1 MDYKK
6 KYLLYKNKYSTLK
19 KQQGGGPL
27 HDAIREENIEKVRG
41 LLNSGADI
49 NQISDIDGYSPLQIS
64 IIKVNIPIFNLLI
77 ERGANF
83 NFINSSGDS
92 CLKLAYVNC
101 KKNFSYVYD
110 ILYSLF
116 HRGIIIDDNAIRII
130 KNKHEKLFFKYDI
143 LDCLEKIDQSK
154 IGNIEYFKTEPF
166 MIDSVKIW
174 VNYLPD
180 AAFAQLLLW
189 AKPSVS
195 QISTLLGRSSDET
208 KPIDSQE
215 NREKVA
221 TEGLMSY
228 NIIDFISPKKKYY
241 DELVRLRL

>member
-1 MDYKK
+1 
-6 KYLLYKNKYSTLK
+6 
-19 KQQGGGPL
+19 
-27 HDAIREENIEKVRG
+27 
-41 LLNSGADI
+41 
-49 NQISDIDGYSPLQIS
+49 
-64 IIKVNIPIFNLLI
+64 
-77 ERGANF
+77 
-83 NFINSSGDS
+83 
-92 CLKLAYVNC
+92 
-101 KKNFSYVYD
+101 
-110 ILYSLF
+110 
-116 HRGIIIDDNAIRII
+116 
-130 KNKHEKLFFKYDI
+130 
-143 LDCLEKIDQSK
+143 
-154 IGNIEYFKTEPF
+154 

-180 AAFAQLLLW
+180 ASYAQLLLW

-195 QISTLLGRSSDET
+195 QISTLLGRSLDET